1 MKLFFSYT
9 IPVSEEDAV
18 ETTQPAGVRQS
29 ARISFNEGSF
39 KRPRAKRGSL
49 SAQVLEKNTAAAAE
63 EERIVEGQ
71 VGPGDTIKLEGN
83 GNPTV
88 VICSSMEKARV
99 ACLNWYRHLTRMEED
114 DPVKVEKE

>member
-1 MKLFFSYT
+1 MES
-9 IPVSEEDAV
+9 
-18 ETTQPAGVRQS
+18 TQPVGVRQS

-71 VGPGDTIKLEGN
+71 VGPGDTIKLEGKLYYSQLLSKFLVLAN
-83 GNPTV
+83 
-88 VICSSMEKARV
+88 
-99 ACLNWYRHLTRMEED
+99 CL
-114 DPVKVEKE
+114 